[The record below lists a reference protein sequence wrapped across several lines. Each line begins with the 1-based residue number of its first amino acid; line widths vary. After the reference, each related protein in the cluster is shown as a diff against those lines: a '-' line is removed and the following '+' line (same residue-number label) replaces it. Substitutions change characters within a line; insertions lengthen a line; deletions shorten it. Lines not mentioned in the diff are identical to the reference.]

1 VQKDSPDVPEHIAAM
16 NRWSS
21 VPAGSDSTVDQSQ
34 ANKFSS
40 SQVLPRPGTGLLSNS
55 GLVLNWNDGN
65 VQPPHSHYSQQQQY
79 SQQPVYNP
87 ISVAEQD
94 TLEHRIAQ
102 PQSTSQPGRGGQIW
116 REVQMSQSV
125 NPQAFMHGPVSP
137 RESGITPFS
146 NMYANGQV
154 AQMSQMMP
162 QAVQAPPMQRPA
174 SQPWYSPPM
183 YGPNTNMPVMA
194 MPGQQVGYP
203 GAGGPPP
210 FVHPPPGYG
219 GKGKRPKKK
228 RRFPIWARVL
238 MSIFLLLLVATGGLF
253 TYYELYFAKPISD
266 ITNQQVQRSKGEED
280 PNQGRTGDILSGP
293 RINILLLGSD
303 TDQKFGT
310 SVGGSTVYL
319 AQTDIVITIDPTSKQ
334 VGMLSI
340 PRDFYLNIP
349 GYGMGKL
356 DEAFE
361 HGYSIGQGGFQGA
374 VDLSRRTIQQDFGI
388 PINYYAWVGLNGF
401 VKVIDTVGGIDVDVL
416 HPITDDSYPDDVG
429 NTTGD
434 TYAYKRLYIPPG
446 PQHLSGVEA
455 LEYVRSR
462 HADLVGDFGRSARQ
476 QQVLSALKTKLS
488 NSGIVSKLPNIAADL
503 DGWVKTDMQLPDV
516 LKLMNLA
523 RGLDPNKIQRV
534 ILSPPY
540 SSSTTL
546 PGGES
551 IVQPHCDQIIP
562 AIAKMFDL
570 GNKAGCNI
578 YANSGNSSNPTLA
591 SVSPTSN
598 TSANTVAWPSQL
610 ASTSPMSLVGGSDNM
625 FGFHGLLDLMFAVVF
640 GSPQALQV

>member
-1 VQKDSPDVPEHIAAM
+1 MPAHIAAM
-16 NRWSS
+16 NRWAR
-21 VPAGSDSTVDQSQ
+21 VPAGSDSTADQSQ
-34 ANKFSS
+34 ANMLSS
-40 SQVLPRPGTGLLSNS
+40 SQVLPHPGTGLLSTS
-55 GLVLNWNDGN
+55 GLVSNWNDGN
-65 VQPPHSHYSQQQQY
+65 VQPLHSHYSQQPQY
-79 SQQPVYNP
+79 SQQPGYNA

-94 TLEHRIAQ
+94 TLEHRIVQ
-102 PQSTSQPGRGGQIW
+102 PQSTRQPGRGKLVW
-116 REVQMSQSV
+116 SEEPMSQGV

-154 AQMSQMMP
+154 AQ
-162 QAVQAPPMQRPA
+162 AVQAPPMRRPA
-174 SQPWYSPPM
+174 SQPLYSPPM
-183 YGPNTNMPVMA
+183 YGPDTNMPVMA
-194 MPGQQVGYP
+194 IPGQQVGYP

-210 FVHPPPGYG
+210 FMQPPPGYSGSG
-219 GKGKRPKKK
+219 GKGRGSKKK

-238 MSIFLLLLVATGGLF
+238 TSIFLLLLVVTGGLF

-266 ITNQQVQRSKGEED
+266 ITNQQVQRVGGEED
-280 PNQGRTGDILSGP
+280 PNQGRSGDILSGP

-334 VGMLSI
+334 IGMLSI
-340 PRDFYLNIP
+340 PRDFYINIP

-361 HGYSIGQGGFQGA
+361 HGYNIGQGGFQGA

-434 TYAYKRLYIPPG
+434 TYAYKRLYIAPG
-446 PQHLSGVEA
+446 PQHLSGAEA

-476 QQVLSALKTKLS
+476 QQVLGALKTKLS
-488 NSGIVSKLPNIAADL
+488 NSGIVNKLPDIAADL

-540 SSSTTL
+540 SSSATL

-551 IVQPHCDQIIP
+551 IVQPNCDQIIP
-562 AIAKMFDL
+562 AIAKMFNL

-598 TSANTVAWPSQL
+598 TSANTLAWPSQL
-610 ASTSPMSLVGGSDNM
+610 ASANPMSLVGGSDNM
-625 FGFHGLLDLMFAVVF
+625 FGFHSLLDLTFAVVF

>member
-1 VQKDSPDVPEHIAAM
+1 MPEHIAAM
-16 NRWSS
+16 NRWAR
-21 VPAGSDSTVDQSQ
+21 VPAGSDSSVEQSQ
-34 ANKFSS
+34 ANVLSS

-55 GLVLNWNDGN
+55 GVVSNWNDGN
-65 VQPPHSHYSQQQQY
+65 VQPHSHYSQQPQY
-79 SQQPVYNP
+79 SKQPGYNA

-102 PQSTSQPGRGGQIW
+102 PQSTGQPGRGKLVW
-116 REVQMSQSV
+116 SEEPMSQSV

-154 AQMSQMMP
+154 AQ
-162 QAVQAPPMQRPA
+162 AVQAPPMQRPA
-174 SQPWYSPPM
+174 SQPLYSPPM
-183 YGPNTNMPVMA
+183 YGPDTNMPVMA
-194 MPGQQVGYP
+194 IPGQQVGYP

-210 FVHPPPGYG
+210 FMQPPPGYSGSG
-219 GKGKRPKKK
+219 GKGRGSKKK

-238 MSIFLLLLVATGGLF
+238 TSIFLLLLVVTGGLF

-266 ITNQQVQRSKGEED
+266 ITNQQVQRVGGEED
-280 PNQGRTGDILSGP
+280 PNQGRSGDILSGP

-334 VGMLSI
+334 IGMLSI
-340 PRDFYLNIP
+340 PRDFYINIP

-361 HGYSIGQGGFQGA
+361 HGYGIGQGGFQGA

-401 VKVIDTVGGIDVDVL
+401 VKVIDTVGGVDVDVL

-446 PQHLSGVEA
+446 PQHLSGAEA

-488 NSGIVSKLPNIAADL
+488 NSGIVNKLPDIAADL

-540 SSSTTL
+540 SSSATL

-551 IVQPHCDQIIP
+551 IVQPNCDQIIP
-562 AIAKMFDL
+562 AIAKMFNL

-578 YANSGNSSNPTLA
+578 YANSGNSSNSTLA

-610 ASTSPMSLVGGSDNM
+610 ASANPMSLVGGSDNM
-625 FGFHGLLDLMFAVVF
+625 FGFHSLLDLTFAVVF

>member
-1 VQKDSPDVPEHIAAM
+1 MPEHIAAM
-16 NRWSS
+16 NRWARF
-21 VPAGSDSTVDQSQ
+21 PAGSDSTADQSQ
-34 ANKFSS
+34 ANMLSS
-40 SQVLPRPGTGLLSNS
+40 SQVLPHPGTGLLSTS
-55 GLVLNWNDGN
+55 GLVSNWNDGN
-65 VQPPHSHYSQQQQY
+65 VQPLHSHYSQQPQY
-79 SQQPVYNP
+79 SKQPGYNA

-102 PQSTSQPGRGGQIW
+102 PQSTGQPGRGKLVW
-116 REVQMSQSV
+116 SEEPMSQSV

-154 AQMSQMMP
+154 AR
-162 QAVQAPPMQRPA
+162 AVQAPPMRRPA
-174 SQPWYSPPM
+174 SQSLYSPPM
-183 YGPNTNMPVMA
+183 YGPDTNMPVMA

-210 FVHPPPGYG
+210 FMQPPPGYSGSG
-219 GKGKRPKKK
+219 GKGRGSKKK

-238 MSIFLLLLVATGGLF
+238 TSIFLLLLVVTGGLF

-266 ITNQQVQRSKGEED
+266 ITNQQVQRAGGEED
-280 PNQGRTGDILSGP
+280 PNQGRSGDILSGP

-334 VGMLSI
+334 IGMLSI
-340 PRDFYLNIP
+340 PRDFYINIP

-361 HGYSIGQGGFQGA
+361 HGYNIGQGGFQGA

-401 VKVIDTVGGIDVDVL
+401 VKVIDTVGGVDVDVL

-446 PQHLSGVEA
+446 PQHLSGAEA

-476 QQVLSALKTKLS
+476 QQVLGALKTKLS
-488 NSGIVSKLPNIAADL
+488 NSGIVNKLPDIAADL

-534 ILSPPY
+534 ILSPPF

-551 IVQPHCDQIIP
+551 IVQPNCDQIIP
-562 AIAKMFDL
+562 AIAKMFNL

-578 YANSGNSSNPTLA
+578 YANSGNSSNSTLA

-598 TSANTVAWPSQL
+598 TSANTLAWPSQL
-610 ASTSPMSLVGGSDNM
+610 ASANPMSLVGGSDNM
-625 FGFHGLLDLMFAVVF
+625 FGFHSLLDLTFAVVF